1 MISEEHEQLNEQISA
16 IRQQLG
22 DPATWIKDPEYC
34 RLMGQ
39 RRVVAEAERTY
50 CPIHNKVEIFEVSAE
65 DLEFFGPDYGKC
77 SLCENWE
84 QREANAEAAA
94 DLDKQINS

>member
-1 MISEEHEQLNEQISA
+1 MYQI
-16 IRQQLG
+16 
-22 DPATWIKDPEYC
+22 D
-34 RLMGQ
+34 
-39 RRVVAEAERTY
+39 EAEETKTY
-50 CPIHNKVEIFEVSAE
+50 CPVHNKVEIFEVSPE
-65 DLEFFGPDYGKC
+65 DLEFFGPNYGKC